1 MATKSDHELA
11 SQLLELNSENLNETW
26 FQSFKTGLRDII
38 VNLKVFIVFI
48 LSLSVLSCIYTII
61 LLPRNLFSE

>member
-11 SQLLELNSENLNETW
+11 SHLLELNSDSLNETW
-26 FQSFKTGLRDII
+26 LQSFKTGSRDII

-48 LSLSVLSCIYTII
+48 LSFSVLSCIYTII
-61 LLPRNLFSE
+61 LLLRNLFSE

>member
-26 FQSFKTGLRDII
+26 FQSF